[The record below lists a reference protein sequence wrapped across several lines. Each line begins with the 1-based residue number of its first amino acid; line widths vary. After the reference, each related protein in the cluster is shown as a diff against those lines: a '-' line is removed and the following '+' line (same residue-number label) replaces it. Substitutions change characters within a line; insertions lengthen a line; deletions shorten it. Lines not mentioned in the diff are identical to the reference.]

1 VTPRRLASGQLA
13 LLRAESRGVRYD
25 VVRERLATPKP
36 ASDPVRIRRLRR
48 DAKRPMSTNLAEGIA
63 LSHALL
69 RFTGVA
75 RGK

>member
-1 VTPRRLASGQLA
+1 MSIVT
-13 LLRAESRGVRYD
+13 
-25 VVRERLATPKP
+25 ERLATPQP
-36 ASDPVRIRRLRR
+36 VPDAVRIRRLRK

-75 RGK
+75 RDK